1 MPGRGETG
9 MFDNGYRCTMGVT
22 GISLGVRRSARENI
36 GCTWESDGTKAG
48 ITKNSE
54 RWLDSDGY

>member
-1 MPGRGETG
+1 MPGIAETG
-9 MFDNGYRCTMGVT
+9 IFDNGYRCTMGVT

-48 ITKNSE
+48 ITNKF
-54 RWLDSDGY
+54 